1 LLPRADARSSRLT
14 PAALLQGAATQA
26 PSELGWTVEGEFAP
40 TEVDE
45 RDKGTPDDWIPRHPE
60 LVRLTGAPRQLRAL
74 GAPPQM
80 AAGGLSRRR

>member
-1 LLPRADARSSRLT
+1 
-14 PAALLQGAATQA
+14 
-26 PSELGWTVEGEFAP
+26 VEGEFAP

-60 LVRLTGAPRQLRAL
+60 LVRLTGAARQLRAL
-74 GAPPQM
+74 GAPPHL

>member
-1 LLPRADARSSRLT
+1 
-14 PAALLQGAATQA
+14 
-26 PSELGWTVEGEFAP
+26 VEGEFAP